1 MKVWNATEDQ
11 IRQAIRETGLK
22 VYGEWIDYG
31 MPNGIER
38 DGRALRFRLGIDTTQ
53 TRDADGFLPYQRM
66 STMRP
71 GIHYQHTGRKIA
83 AVCWHGHRDFML
95 ALFRLAPDARIKTA
109 LADYRGADDFERKY
123 RQTYGNGNHYNLSY
137 GQACNCAAH
146 RMAA

>member
-22 VYGEWIDYG
+22 VYGEWSDYG
-31 MPNGIER
+31 TGNGIER
-38 DGRALRFRLGIDTTQ
+38 DGRALRFRLSIDTAQ
-53 TRDADGFLPYQRM
+53 TRDADGFLPYQRQ
-66 STMRP
+66 SANPSIR
-71 GIHYQHTGRKIA
+71 RKLA
-83 AVCWHGHRDFML
+83 AVCWHGHRDFMR

-146 RMAA
+146 KIAA